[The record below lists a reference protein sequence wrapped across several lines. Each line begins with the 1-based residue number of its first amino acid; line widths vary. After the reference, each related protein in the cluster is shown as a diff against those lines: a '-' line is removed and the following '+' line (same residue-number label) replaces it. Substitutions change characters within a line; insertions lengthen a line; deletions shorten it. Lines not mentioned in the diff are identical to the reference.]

1 MSGPLIRIFP
11 LIILFAGRTVAGAAS
26 DSFTGDWTADTAH
39 APQRPVGLR
48 IATLHIEAE
57 GSRLV
62 IVETGTTPDGVT
74 YSLSFNADCN
84 GRVNGIADSP
94 QMNAAQCWRND
105 PRTVVF
111 KLIRDAAPIEWRTAE
126 VAKNGQT
133 MRISTTV
140 TDSAGKETKSVA
152 VLLKK

>member
-1 MSGPLIRIFP
+1 MFFGGVT
-11 LIILFAGRTVAGAAS
+11 AAGAAN
-26 DSFTGDWTADTAH
+26 DSLSGDWTADTAH

-48 IATLHIEAE
+48 ITTLHIEAT
-57 GSRLV
+57 GNRLA
-62 IVETGTTPDGVT
+62 IVENGATADGAP
-74 YSLSFNADCN
+74 YSLTFNADCD

-94 QMNAAQCWRND
+94 QINAAQCWRND

-111 KLIRDAAPIEWRTAE
+111 KLIRDATPIEWRTAE

-133 MRISTTV
+133 MRITTTV
-140 TDSAGKETKSVA
+140 TDSSGKETKSVA